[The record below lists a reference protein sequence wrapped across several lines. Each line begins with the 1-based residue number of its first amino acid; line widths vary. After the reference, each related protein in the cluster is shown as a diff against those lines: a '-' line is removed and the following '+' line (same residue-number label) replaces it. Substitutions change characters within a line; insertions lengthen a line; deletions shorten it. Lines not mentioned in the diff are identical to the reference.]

1 MGRGGSWETYMKRA
15 AVELG
20 RACAETAA
28 GMEAGRTG
36 VREIRELAGAMKDLT
51 ALHAALEDTSAAP
64 QSQVQVVFDRD
75 AEESSP
81 RLGGG
86 AVNSSSYLRDLSLE
100 PCGRSSRL

>member
-15 AVELG
+15 SVELG

-75 AEESSP
+75 AEAWRE
-81 RLGGG
+81 
-86 AVNSSSYLRDLSLE
+86 
-100 PCGRSSRL
+100 

>member
-1 MGRGGSWETYMKRA
+1 MARTTAWETYMKRA

-36 VREIRELAGAMKDLT
+36 VRESRELAGAMKDLT
-51 ALHAALEDTSAAP
+51 ALHAALEDTAAAP

-75 AEESSP
+75 AEAWRE
-81 RLGGG
+81 
-86 AVNSSSYLRDLSLE
+86 
-100 PCGRSSRL
+100 

>member
-28 GMEAGRTG
+28 GMAAGKAG

-51 ALHAALEDTSAAP
+51 ALHAALEGTPAAP
-64 QSQVQVVFDRD
+64 PQSEVQVIFDRD
-75 AEESSP
+75 AETWRE
-81 RLGGG
+81 
-86 AVNSSSYLRDLSLE
+86 
-100 PCGRSSRL
+100 

>member
-51 ALHAALEDTSAAP
+51 ALHAALENTSAAP

-75 AEESSP
+75 AEAWRE
-81 RLGGG
+81 
-86 AVNSSSYLRDLSLE
+86 
-100 PCGRSSRL
+100 